1 MASELK
7 TCLWGLGMPASE
19 VLNSVWVSKRTHK
32 MPHNKYEI
40 FSLLKAPVELPI
52 VVLESAMTSTK
63 I

>member
-1 MASELK
+1 
-7 TCLWGLGMPASE
+7 MPASE